1 MTPRMK
7 PGVALTVVCLLLAA
21 ACQRGGEPAASPDAG
36 LMEFAKLRITDEAEH
51 FLFTYLMADGSFA
64 TVDKIADVPEGA
76 RGQVIVVDTA
86 LSPAERRS
94 ESILYV
100 ADLNKKKE
108 DGSYPYT
115 VVSRFK
121 FERDLL
127 RDPVKSSG
135 VLPPECEA
143 VPPSPPDRV
152 VLYKT
157 DWCGVCKV
165 AAEFMRKE
173 HIPFVERDVEKDP
186 GAQQEVAC
194 KALRA
199 KARVNGVPVL
209 DVAGELLLGFDRD
222 QLVRLAKRLQPS
234 PVDPTSKKTL

>member
-1 MTPRMK
+1 MK
-7 PGVALTVVCLLLAA
+7 TAIRALCTLWILSAG
-21 ACQRGGEPAASPDAG
+21 ACQRGSGVGAPPADAG
-36 LMEFAKLRITDEAEH
+36 LMEFAKLHITDEADH
-51 FLFTYLMADGSFA
+51 FLFTYLLADGSFA
-64 TVDKIADVPEGA
+64 TAEKIADVPEAA

-86 LSPAERRS
+86 LSPAARRS

-100 ADLNKKKE
+100 ANLDKKNE

-127 RDPVKSSG
+127 RDPAKSSG
-135 VLPPECEA
+135 VMPPECAA

-173 HIPFVERDVEKDP
+173 GIPFVERDVEKEP

-194 KALRA
+194 KALKA
-199 KARVNGVPVL
+199 KVRVSGVPVL

-222 QLVRLAKRLQPS
+222 QLLRLAKRLQLS
-234 PVDPTSKKTL
+234 PAEPTSKKTL

>member
-1 MTPRMK
+1 M
-7 PGVALTVVCLLLAA
+7 VAKTFIAA
-21 ACQRGGEPAASPDAG
+21 ACLMAFAGCKRPAESVAPPDAG
-36 LMEFAKLRITDEAEH
+36 GMEFARLRITDDADH

-64 TVDKIADVPEGA
+64 TADKIADVPEAA
-76 RGQVIVVDTA
+76 RGQVIVVDTS

-100 ADLNKKKE
+100 ANLNRKND

-127 RDPVKSSG
+127 RDPAKSSD
-135 VLPPECEA
+135 VLPPECESI
-143 VPPSPPDRV
+143 PPSPPDRV
-152 VLYKT
+152 ILYKT
-157 DWCGVCKV
+157 EWCGVCKV
-165 AAEFMRKE
+165 AADFMRKE
-173 HIPFVERDVEKDP
+173 GIPFVERDVEKDP

-194 KALRA
+194 KAIRA
-199 KARVNGVPVL
+199 KARVSGVPVL

-222 QLVRLAKRLQPS
+222 QLVRLAKRLAPLT
-234 PVDPTSKKTL
+234 PPATR